1 MKKTKRTIITI
12 DFYPDSPFFIFIDF
26 REPGVQ
32 EVDLHLICHNVP
44 ILLPKKRKEAQLFCL
59 LVFDSST
66 QAENPIL

>member
-12 DFYPDSPFFIFIDF
+12 DFSPDSSFFIFIDF

-32 EVDLHLICHNVP
+32 EVDLDLICHSNF
-44 ILLPKKRKEAQLFCL
+44 ITKNREEAQLFCL
-59 LVFDSST
+59 LVFDSAT